1 MVETSF
7 IKRDL
12 VISSC
17 FIDFFNI
24 LETCHLHHTIE
35 KLGLLLRKS
44 RLKIGLELFE
54 KFLIDFLGA

>member
-24 LETCHLHHTIE
+24 LETCHLHHTID
-35 KLGLLLRKS
+35 
-44 RLKIGLELFE
+44 KIRIVVQ
-54 KFLIDFLGA
+54 KIKTKN

>member
-24 LETCHLHHTIE
+24 LETCHLHHTID
-35 KLGLLLRKS
+35 KLGLLFRKS
-44 RLKIGLELFE
+44 RPKIRLK
-54 KFLIDFLGA
+54 